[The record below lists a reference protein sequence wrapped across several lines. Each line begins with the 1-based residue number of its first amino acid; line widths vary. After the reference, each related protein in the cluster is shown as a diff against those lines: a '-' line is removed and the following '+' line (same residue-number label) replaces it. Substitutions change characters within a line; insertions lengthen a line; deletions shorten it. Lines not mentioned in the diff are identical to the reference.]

1 MIRIMSSPGQNTF
14 WNRHFF
20 WTKSSLGRRGPRVQ
34 QAAFQPE
41 AFSSAHQ
48 SECFTEQWR
57 GQLSV
62 TVVLFLS
69 CVWLCNPMDC
79 STPAQTHV
87 HWVGDTIQSSY
98 PLLPAS
104 PPALNLSQHQSLFLW
119 VSVLLRWGAKSIGT
133 SASAWVHPLNWGALF
148 CA

>member
-1 MIRIMSSPGQNTF
+1 MIRIMNSPGQNTF

-69 CVWLCNPMDC
+69 CVWLCNPMDF

-98 PLLPAS
+98 SLLPAS
-104 PPALNLSQHQSLFLW
+104 PPALNLSQHQSLP
-119 VSVLLRWGAKSIGT
+119 VSRRFAQVRCQKYWT